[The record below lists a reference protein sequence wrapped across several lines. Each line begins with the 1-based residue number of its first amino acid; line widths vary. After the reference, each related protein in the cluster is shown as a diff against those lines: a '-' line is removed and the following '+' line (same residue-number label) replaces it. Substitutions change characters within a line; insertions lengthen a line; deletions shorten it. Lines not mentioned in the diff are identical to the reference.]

1 MRPLYTWK
9 LRSRSLGLGA
19 RTLIM
24 GVVNVTPDSFSDAG
38 QHFDHR
44 KAIEHGLHM
53 LDSGADLID
62 LGGESTRP
70 GVEVAERTAVPEP
83 EELRRVV
90 PVLEGILRARPQA
103 IISVDT
109 YKADVAR
116 VALDI
121 GAEIINDVSGGQWDR
136 DMIRTLAEL
145 ECGLVLMHTRGR
157 PHEWRSQPKSLDI
170 VDEVRHDLANI
181 VQSATGAG
189 IAKERL
195 VLDPG
200 FGFGKMGDENY
211 SLLAHFGALHELGY
225 PLLTGVSRKGFIGAT
240 LAASGK
246 ATDCP
251 PPERL
256 YGTLAAVTACILG
269 GVHIVRVHDVRAVR
283 DAAQVADA
291 VLQAR

>member
-9 LRSRSLGLGA
+9 LRSRSFGLGA

-103 IISVDT
+103 IVSVDT
-109 YKADVAR
+109 YKAGVAR

-121 GAEIINDVSGGQWDR
+121 GA
-136 DMIRTLAEL
+136 
-145 ECGLVLMHTRGR
+145 
-157 PHEWRSQPKSLDI
+157 
-170 VDEVRHDLANI
+170 
-181 VQSATGAG
+181 G

-195 VLDPG
+195 ALDPG
-200 FGFGKMGDENY
+200 FGFGKMGGENY

-269 GVHIVRVHDVRAVR
+269 
-283 DAAQVADA
+283 
-291 VLQAR
+291 